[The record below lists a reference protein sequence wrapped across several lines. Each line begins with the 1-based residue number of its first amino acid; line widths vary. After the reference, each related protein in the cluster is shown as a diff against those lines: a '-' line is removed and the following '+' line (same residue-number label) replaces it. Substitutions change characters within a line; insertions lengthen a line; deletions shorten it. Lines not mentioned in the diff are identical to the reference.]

1 MRGNRAFVGIV
12 GTAQKSLPKA
22 IKNRAQKDTL
32 PPRRAAWYHG
42 AVKNKRAVKAPGKD
56 GCMTDNVL
64 FCAAVEKA
72 TRADILSAR
81 MFALCFDT
89 DDRGE
94 RTVRLRYL
102 RDRAV
107 NICTTQ
113 KMP

>member
-1 MRGNRAFVGIV
+1 MEPSKTNGPSRPQERMV
-12 GTAQKSLPKA
+12 
-22 IKNRAQKDTL
+22 
-32 PPRRAAWYHG
+32 
-42 AVKNKRAVKAPGKD
+42 
-56 GCMTDNVL
+56 CMTDNVL

-72 TRADILSAR
+72 TRADILSPR
-81 MFALCFDT
+81 LFALCFDT